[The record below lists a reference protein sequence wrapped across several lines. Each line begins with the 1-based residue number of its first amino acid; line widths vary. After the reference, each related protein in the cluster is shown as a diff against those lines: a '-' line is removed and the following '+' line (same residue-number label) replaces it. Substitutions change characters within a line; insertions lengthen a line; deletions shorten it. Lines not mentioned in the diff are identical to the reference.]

1 MDMANANPQ
10 ERIGLWVLTNLG
22 LPDEISSADAGTVI
36 ERLGNSSIPD
46 ALGDIAFDIQGDL
59 ST

>member
-1 MDMANANPQ
+1 MDMATANPQ

-22 LPDEISSADAGTVI
+22 LPDEISSADAGIVI

-46 ALGDIAFDIQGDL
+46 ALGDIAFDLQEEL
-59 ST
+59 TA